1 MAGRT
6 QMHHRC
12 YPTQGLLYGAD
23 EREAEASPR
32 TKATSAND

>member
-12 YPTQGLLYGAD
+12 YPTRQLLYGAD
-23 EREAEASPR
+23 EREAEEAP
-32 TKATSAND
+32 